1 MPQNLK
7 QIEGWQV
14 LTAQDL
20 ADFEKASQVLC
31 EQLER
36 TTAPP
41 EQQVRMRL
49 ALWIVRTELEIKQA
63 DFNLFDR
70 LCQHE

>member
-1 MPQNLK
+1 MSQDLR
-7 QIEGWQV
+7 QREGWQV

-20 ADFEKASQVLC
+20 ADFEKARQVLC

-49 ALWIVRTELEIKQA
+49 AFWIIRTGLEIKQA
-63 DFNLFDR
+63 DFDLFDR